1 MFITYYMVAYSF
13 TYSYHFYFLSTVK
26 NRLTGCLRTT
36 IFSSSVL
43 CTNKNGKNF
52 EFECFKCWLEI
63 KCSASQSSG
72 VEMKEESVEWHRED
86 GNMGHSPLQSPSQ
99 EALTTIHRQ
108 DTIVTVLECK
118 GEAEAPSCTRETGA
132 RPPAPPTVLLE
143 QRTGPVWLTFCTGQR
158 IRRTSRSLNNGLHW
172 LWGPFSCPGQAGE
185 LIHNHRCWQAQ
196 YPVLTIQAA
205 WPENQGNR
213 RAPSKS
219 LTWPE
224 NQASSPVQPQHT
236 PYNFR
241 AQVWPRPQRP
251 PWWQAPPVQGVYPLP
266 CPQSQAELTGRTVC
280 QM

>member
-86 GNMGHSPLQSPSQ
+86 GNTGHSPLQSPSQ

-108 DTIVTVLECK
+108 DTVVMVLECK

-143 QRTGPVWLTFCTGQR
+143 QRTGPAYLTFCTGQR
-158 IRRTSRSLNNGLHW
+158 IGCTVQVLKQWAALTV
-172 LWGPFSCPGQAGE
+172 GPIRLSWSG
-185 LIHNHRCWQAQ
+185 
-196 YPVLTIQAA
+196 
-205 WPENQGNR
+205 R
-213 RAPSKS
+213 RANS
-219 LTWPE
+219 
-224 NQASSPVQPQHT
+224 
-236 PYNFR
+236 
-241 AQVWPRPQRP
+241 
-251 PWWQAPPVQGVYPLP
+251 
-266 CPQSQAELTGRTVC
+266 
-280 QM
+280 